1 MEINEL
7 LQLGVEKGAS
17 DIHLTVGL
25 PPVFRMDGELK
36 KLEGEDPLS
45 NEETQKLAYDLMSQ
59 SQKDIFENLGEVDFA
74 YSVPELSRFRVDV
87 YRQRGSIS
95 LTLRPVSLEVPTIEA
110 LGLPGVLKDIANLKR
125 GLVLVTG
132 PKGSGKSTTLAAM
145 INHINQTQEVHIL
158 TIEDPIEYLHKH
170 DLGMVNQRELGI
182 DTNNYSNALKTA
194 LKQDPDVIMIDEMND
209 IETISAA
216 INAAEK
222 GHLVLTTLH
231 TMGAV
236 ATVDRIIEVFPKEAQ
251 QKIRI
256 QLSTVL
262 QGVISQQLVKKA
274 DGNGRIPAIEIMVC
288 NPAIRNHI
296 REDKTYQIVN
306 SIQTSKKEGMF
317 SMDAYLVEL
326 YKTNQI
332 TYEESLSH
340 CVDRDWIIKML

>member
-1 MEINEL
+1 M
-7 LQLGVEKGAS
+7 LQMAVEKGAS

-36 KLEGEDPLS
+36 KLEEEELTP
-45 NEETQKLAYDLMSQ
+45 EETKKFAYDLMSQ
-59 SQKDIFENLGEVDFA
+59 NQIDTFENLGEIDFS
-74 YSVPELSRFRVDV
+74 YSIPEFCRFRIDI
-87 YRQRGSIS
+87 YKQRGSVGMA
-95 LTLRPVSLEVPTIEA
+95 LRAVPLEVPTIDS
-110 LGLPGVLKDIANLKR
+110 LGLPSVLKDIASLKR

-132 PKGSGKSTTLAAM
+132 PNGSGKSTTLAAM
-145 INHINQTQEVHIL
+145 INHINLTQEVHVL

-170 DLGMVNQRELGI
+170 NHAMVNQRELGI
-182 DTNNYSNALKTA
+182 DTKNYANALRTA

-209 IETISAA
+209 LETITAA

-222 GHLVLTTLH
+222 GHLVMSTLH

-236 ATVDRIIEVFPKEAQ
+236 ATVDRIIEVFPREEQ
-251 QKIRI
+251 QKVRI
-256 QLSTVL
+256 QLSAVL
-262 QGVISQQLVKKA
+262 QGVISQQLVRKV
-274 DGNGRIPAIEIMVC
+274 DGNGRVAAMEIMLC

-332 TYEESLSH
+332 TYEESIFHS
-340 CVDRDWIIKML
+340 VDRDWVTKML